1 MTKGIILSGG
11 TGSRLF
17 PVTLGVSKQLL
28 PIYDKPMI
36 FYPLATL
43 LLAGVRE
50 ILVISDPVALPSYRR
65 LLGDGSAWG
74 AAVSY
79 AEQDAPRGLAEAFL
93 IGEAFIDGAPVALA
107 LGDNVF
113 YGAGFAEV
121 LTRAAAVTEGAV
133 IFGFPIADPTAY
145 GVVEIGADGRVKS
158 LEEKPAQPKSN
169 LAIPGL
175 YFYDGD
181 VVEIARAV
189 APSPRGELEITAVN
203 QAYLDRGD
211 LKVMQLGRGTAWL
224 DTGTPDNLVA
234 ASLFVQVLEQRQGIK
249 VSCPWEI
256 AWRRGFID
264 DAKLKSEGER
274 IGGDYGRY
282 LRGLLKV

>member
-1 MTKGIILSGG
+1 MNKGIILSGG

-17 PVTLGVSKQLL
+17 PITMGVSKQLL

-50 ILVISDPVALPSYRR
+50 ILVISDPTSLPAYRR
-65 LLGDGSAWG
+65 LLGTGEAWG
-74 AAVSY
+74 ITITF
-79 AEQDAPRGLAEAFL
+79 AEQDQPRGLAEAFL
-93 IGEAFIDGAPVALA
+93 IGEDFIAGEPVALA

-121 LTRAAAVTEGAV
+121 LTRAASGGAGATV
-133 IFGFPIADPTAY
+133 FGFPIADPRAY
-145 GVVEIGADGRVKS
+145 GVVELGADGRALS
-158 LEEKPAQPKSN
+158 LEEKPEKPKSN
-169 LAIPGL
+169 LAVPGL
-175 YFYDGD
+175 YFYDAD
-181 VVEIARAV
+181 VVEIARHLK
-189 APSPRGELEITAVN
+189 PSPRGELEISGVN
-203 QAYLDRGD
+203 LAYLERGD
-211 LKVMQLGRGTAWL
+211 LRVIQIGRGTAWL
-224 DTGTPDNLVA
+224 DTGTPDSLLA

-256 AWRRGFID
+256 AWRKRFID
-264 DAKLKSEGER
+264 DAALLAEADR
-274 IGGDYGRY
+274 IGGDYGAY